1 MRLVKVTA
9 FLGLWAFFFAAE
21 GLTHVAVSLF
31 RLPGRWK
38 RIGKMTRRFAR
49 LLNAL
54 LGIRV
59 RVEGDVDTLASQG
72 AFIASNHVSYVD
84 GFVLSSLFPVV
95 FVTKKEVRGWPI
107 VGQWMAVCGALFID
121 RQRKGKF
128 PALVEEVAER
138 LRHGANIL
146 IFPEGTSTN
155 GEEVLPFQSAPFAA
169 PLRTGAPIIPVT
181 LTYTAID
188 GEPVTSANRDLVY
201 WYGDME
207 FLGHF
212 WNLFGVRSVEVK
224 AMIHPR
230 IDASAY
236 RNDSAGRKEL
246 TQACYER
253 ISGRPGIAAESA
265 SAGAPLWPRSLPD

>member
-1 MRLVKVTA
+1 LIVRLVKVTA

-21 GLTHVAVSLF
+21 GLTHIAVSLF

-38 RIGKMTRRFAR
+38 RIGRITRRFAR

-54 LGIRV
+54 LGFRV
-59 RVEGDVDTLASQG
+59 RIAGEVQALASQG
-72 AFIASNHVSYVD
+72 AFIASNHVSYAD
-84 GFVLSSLFPVV
+84 GFVLSSLFPVG

-107 VGQWMAVCGALFID
+107 VGQWMAVCRALFID

-128 PALVEEVAER
+128 PALVVEVAER
-138 LRHGANIL
+138 LRHGADIL
-146 IFPEGTSTN
+146 IFFEGTSTN

-181 LTYTAID
+181 LTYTAIN
-188 GEPVTSANRDLVY
+188 GERVTSANRDLVY

-212 WNLFGVRSVEVK
+212 WKLFGVRSVEVT
-224 AMIHPR
+224 AMIHPK

-246 TQACYER
+246 AQACYEQL
-253 ISGRPGIAAESA
+253 SGRADIP
-265 SAGAPLWPRSLPD
+265 